1 MANKPQ
7 HPWRIVGAVSFLAV
21 PLLAAGLDIA
31 EGDPSISDSEI
42 QPKAAHSLLLDIAGT
57 GDGYV
62 AVGERGHVL
71 VSADGKAWTQ
81 AKTPTRSTLTTV
93 SAQGA
98 QLWAA
103 GHDGV
108 IIHSADG
115 GKTWQR
121 QRVQPWSADS
131 QEPTNG
137 SPILDTLFVSAS
149 EGYAVGAYSLLL
161 KTVDGGASWTALSVA
176 GETAAAPV
184 ATASDSGVFDD
195 SMLEL
200 AAESDPHL
208 NAIARTDAGMLLV
221 MGERGAG
228 FRSADGG
235 ASWSKIRLPYEG
247 SMFGLLALG
256 GEKVLAF
263 GLRGNV
269 FESTDAGGS
278 WRKVDSGTDI
288 SLIGGTVG
296 PDGTVVLV
304 GSNGTVLSRRAGE
317 AAFNARHIQLGSGQ
331 APALSSAAAADGGRY
346 LLTSDLGAVGANVP

>member
-21 PLLAAGLDIA
+21 PLLAAGLGIA

-42 QPKAAHSLLLDIAGT
+42 QPKAAHSLLLDIAAT
-57 GDGYV
+57 GDGFV
-62 AVGERGHVL
+62 TVGERGHVL
-71 VSADGKAWTQ
+71 VSADGRTWTQ
-81 AKTPTRSTLTTV
+81 AKVPTRSTLTSV

-98 QLWAA
+98 SIWAA

-137 SPILDTLFVSAS
+137 SPILDTLFLSAS

-176 GETAAAPV
+176 GEAAAAPV

-256 GEKVLAF
+256 GEKVLAY

-269 FESTDAGGS
+269 YESDDAGGR
-278 WRKVDSGTDI
+278 WRKVDSGTGT

-304 GSNGTVLSRRAGE
+304 GSNGTLLARRAGGQ
-317 AAFNARHIQLGSGQ
+317 AFSASNIQLGSGQ
-331 APALSSAAAADGGRY
+331 VPALSAAVAADGGY
-346 LLTSDLGAVGANVP
+346 LLTSDLGAVSAKVQ

>member
-7 HPWRIVGAVSFLAV
+7 HPWRIVGAVSLLAV
-21 PLLAAGLDIA
+21 PLLAAGLDIVD
-31 EGDPSISDSEI
+31 GDPSVSDSEI

-57 GDGYV
+57 GDGFV

-71 VSADGKAWTQ
+71 VSGDGKTWIQ
-81 AKTPTRSTLTTV
+81 AKTPTRSTLTSV

-98 QLWAA
+98 SIWAA

-115 GKTWQR
+115 GKTWRR

-131 QEPTNG
+131 QDPTNG

-161 KTVDGGASWTALSVA
+161 KTVDGGASWTPLSVGGGA
-176 GETAAAPV
+176 SAAPV

-208 NAIARTDAGMLLV
+208 NAIARTQAGVLLV

-235 ASWSKIRLPYEG
+235 GSWSRIRLPYEG
-247 SMFGLLALG
+247 SMFGLLTLG

-269 FESTDAGGS
+269 YESADGGGS
-278 WRKVDSGTDI
+278 WRKVDSGTET
-288 SLIGGTVG
+288 SLIGGAVAA
-296 PDGTVVLV
+296 DGSVVLV
-304 GSNGTVLSRRAGE
+304 GGNGTLLARRAGE
-317 AAFNARHIQLGSGQ
+317 QAFSAGNIQLGSGQ
-331 APALSSAAAADGGRY
+331 APALSAAVATSDGY
-346 LLTSDLGAVGANVP
+346 LLTSDLGAVSAKVQ

>member
-1 MANKPQ
+1 MADKPQ
-7 HPWRIVGAVSFLAV
+7 HPWRIVGAVSFLAL
-21 PLLAAGLDIA
+21 PLLAAGLDA
-31 EGDPSISDSEI
+31 AQGDPSISDSEI
-42 QPKAAHSLLLDIAGT
+42 LPKAAHSLLLDIAGT
-57 GDGYV
+57 GDGFV

-71 VSADGKAWTQ
+71 VSADGKTWTQ
-81 AKTPTRSTLTTV
+81 AKVPTRSTLTSV

-98 QLWAA
+98 SIWAA

-131 QEPTNG
+131 REPTNG
-137 SPILDTLFVSAS
+137 SPILDTLFLSAN

-176 GETAAAPV
+176 GEAAVAPV

-256 GEKVLAF
+256 GEKVLAY

-269 FESTDAGGS
+269 YESDDAGGS
-278 WRKVDSGTDI
+278 WRKVDSGTGT

-304 GSNGTVLSRRAGE
+304 GSNGTLLARRAG
-317 AAFNARHIQLGSGQ
+317 AQAFSTSNIQLGSGQ
-331 APALSSAAAADGGRY
+331 VPALSAAVAADGGY
-346 LLTSDLGAVGANVP
+346 LLTSDLGAVSAKVQ

>member
-31 EGDPSISDSEI
+31 AGDPSISDSEI
-42 QPKAAHSLLLDIAGT
+42 QPKAAHSLLLDITGT
-57 GDGYV
+57 GDGFV

-71 VSADGKAWTQ
+71 VSADGKTWAQ
-81 AKTPTRSTLTTV
+81 VNTPTRSTLTSI
-93 SAQGA
+93 SARGA
-98 QLWAA
+98 SLWAA

-115 GKTWQR
+115 GRTWQR

-137 SPILDTLFVSAS
+137 SPILDTLFVSDS

-161 KTVDGGASWTALSVA
+161 KTVDGGASWTPLNVGGGAS
-176 GETAAAPV
+176 AAPV

-208 NAIARTDAGMLLV
+208 NAIARTEAGVLLV

-228 FRSADGG
+228 FRSADDGG
-235 ASWSKIRLPYEG
+235 SWSKIRLPYEG

-269 FESTDAGGS
+269 FESDDAGGS

-304 GSNGTVLSRRAGE
+304 GSNGTLLMRRTGE
-317 AAFNARHIQLGSGQ
+317 AAFNARNIQLGSGQ
-331 APALSSAAAADGGRY
+331 IPALSAAVAADGGY
-346 LLTSDLGAVGANVP
+346 LLTSDLGAVGAKVQ

>member
-31 EGDPSISDSEI
+31 DGDPSISDSEI

-57 GDGYV
+57 GDGFV

-71 VSADGKAWTQ
+71 VSADGKTWTQ
-81 AKTPTRSTLTTV
+81 AKTPTRSTLTSV
-93 SAQGA
+93 SARGA
-98 QLWAA
+98 SLWAA

-131 QEPTNG
+131 REPTNG
-137 SPILDTLFVSAS
+137 SPILDTLFVSDS

-161 KTVDGGASWTALSVA
+161 KTVDGGASWTPLKLGGPA
-176 GETAAAPV
+176 AAAPT

-208 NAIARTDAGMLLV
+208 NAIVRTEAGVLLV

-235 ASWSKIRLPYEG
+235 GSWSRIRLPYEG

-278 WRKVDSGTDI
+278 WRKVDSGTGN
-288 SLIGGTVG
+288 SLIGGAVTA
-296 PDGTVVLV
+296 DGSVVLV
-304 GSNGTVLSRRAGE
+304 GGNGMLSVRKPGQD
-317 AAFNARHIQLGSGQ
+317 AFSVRQITLASGQ
-331 APALSSAAAADGGRY
+331 APAFSAATASDGGL
-346 LLTSDLGAVGANVP
+346 LLTSDLGTVNASVQ

>member
-1 MANKPQ
+1 MANKPK
-7 HPWRIVGAVSFLAV
+7 HPWRFVGAVSLLAV
-21 PLLAAGLDIA
+21 PLLAVSLDA
-31 EGDPSISDSEI
+31 ADGDPSVSDSEI
-42 QPKAAHSLLLDIAGT
+42 LPMAARSQLLDIAAT
-57 GDGYV
+57 DGGFV
-62 AVGERGHVL
+62 TVGERGHVL
-71 VSADGKAWTQ
+71 VSADGRTWTQ
-81 AKTPTRSTLTTV
+81 IKVPTRSTLTSV

-98 QLWAA
+98 QLWAG

-108 IIHSADG
+108 ILHSADG

-131 QEPTNG
+131 QDPANG
-137 SPILDTLFVSAS
+137 SPILDTLFVSAR

-161 KTVDGGASWTALSVA
+161 KTVDGGTTWTALQVA
-176 GETAAAPV
+176 GGSAAAPV
-184 ATASDSGVFDD
+184 ATANDSGVFDD

-208 NAIARTDAGMLLV
+208 NAIARTEAGTLLV

-228 FRSADGG
+228 FRSADAG
-235 ASWSKIRLPYEG
+235 ASWSKINLPYEG

-269 FESTDAGGS
+269 FESADAGGS
-278 WRKVDSGTDI
+278 WRKVDSGTDT

-304 GSNGTVLSRRAGE
+304 GSNGTLLARRAG
-317 AAFNARHIQLGSGQ
+317 AQAFSARHIQLGSGQ
-331 APALSSAAAADGGRY
+331 VPGLSSAVAADGGY
-346 LLTSDLGAVGANVP
+346 LLTSDLGAVSANVQ